1 MSPLFKN
8 TFIKNLKSRHCGGP
22 WEKFMDVYVSF
33 VNLFNS
39 YYWVYTVDQ
48 ISEKGTSTDI
58 QLWLG
63 RAAACKNFNV

>member
-8 TFIKNLKSRHCGGP
+8 TFIKNLKSRRCGGP

-39 YYWVYTVDQ
+39 YY
-48 ISEKGTSTDI
+48 
-58 QLWLG
+58 
-63 RAAACKNFNV
+63 